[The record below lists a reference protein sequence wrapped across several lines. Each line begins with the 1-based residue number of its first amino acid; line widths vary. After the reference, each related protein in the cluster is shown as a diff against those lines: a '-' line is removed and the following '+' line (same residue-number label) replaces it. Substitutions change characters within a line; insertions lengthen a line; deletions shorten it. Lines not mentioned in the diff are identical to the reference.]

1 MPRTRRMRSLR
12 SVGALILREMGTT
25 YGRSPGGYLWAILSP
40 LGAITLL
47 TFAFSLFLHAPS
59 TGNNFA
65 LFYATGYLPF
75 ALYTDVTSTTA
86 TALRFSKPL
95 LAYPAVTYTD
105 AIFARFIL
113 TTGTQLMVFFVI
125 VPAIIATYRLRL
137 IFDVPAVL
145 LSFVMAAALGL
156 GIGTLNCFLMSRF
169 PAWEKVWQIGMR
181 PLFLISGVFYV
192 LEDLPRDARE
202 ILWYNPLLHVSGEM
216 RKGFFATYDATY
228 VSPAYVFGI
237 AMTCFALGLLL
248 LNRHHR
254 DILNS

>member
-1 MPRTRRMRSLR
+1 
-12 SVGALILREMGTT
+12 
-25 YGRSPGGYLWAILSP
+25 
-40 LGAITLL
+40 
-47 TFAFSLFLHAPS
+47 
-59 TGNNFA
+59 
-65 LFYATGYLPF
+65 
-75 ALYTDVTSTTA
+75 
-86 TALRFSKPL
+86 
-95 LAYPAVTYTD
+95 
-105 AIFARFIL
+105 
-113 TTGTQLMVFFVI
+113 
-125 VPAIIATYRLRL
+125 
-137 IFDVPAVL
+137 L